1 VKLSTKARYGLRAVI
16 EIARQFGGNPSK
28 RKDVAVAQD
37 ISDSYLEN
45 ILIILKNSKI
55 IETTRGANGGYVLCR
70 HPSEISVLEVIN
82 ALEGPLNL
90 VECIDSPE
98 SCKKSDSCCT
108 RDIWKMMSE
117 SWKSTLGKISLQD
130 VIEKDN
136 EKIFMN
142 YCI

>member
-1 VKLSTKARYGLRAVI
+1 MKLSTKARYGLRAVI
-16 EIARQFGGNPSK
+16 EIARQFGGAPSK

-45 ILIILKNSKI
+45 ILIVLKNSKI

-70 HPSEISVLEVIN
+70 HPSEITVLEVVD

-90 VECIDSPE
+90 VECVDSPE

-117 SWKSTLGKISLQD
+117 SWKSTLDKISLQD
-130 VIEKDN
+130 VIEKGN
-136 EKIFMN
+136 EKKCLN